1 MTEYN
6 PDIIGGIDIICSHML
21 PPNTIYCSED
31 IFLALQQSTKPK
43 GILPKLIELYKKGD
57 VE

>member
-6 PDIIGGIDIICSHML
+6 PNIIGGINIICSHML
-21 PPNTIYCSED
+21 PPNTIYCSKD

-43 GILPKLIELYKKGD
+43 GILFFNFKMPY
-57 VE
+57 